1 MLRLKDF
8 WQASMTILR
17 RELTGEQIDSEFVLN
32 NPDVKVTAFFPNISN
47 AEIIVV
53 LEGDE
58 EDEES

>member
-8 WQASMTILR
+8 WEASMTILR

-32 NPDVKVTAFFPNISN
+32 NPDANVIAFFPNISD
-47 AEIIVV
+47 AEIVVV

>member
-17 RELTGEQIDSEFVLN
+17 RELTGERIDSEFVIN
-32 NPDVKVTAFFPNISN
+32 NPDAKVAAFFPNISN
-47 AEIIVV
+47 AEIVVV

-58 EDEES
+58 EDEDL